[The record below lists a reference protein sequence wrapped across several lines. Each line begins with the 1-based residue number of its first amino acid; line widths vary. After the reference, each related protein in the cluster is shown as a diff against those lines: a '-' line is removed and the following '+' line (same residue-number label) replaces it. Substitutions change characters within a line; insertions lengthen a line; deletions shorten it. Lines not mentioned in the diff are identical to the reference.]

1 MRCPSP
7 AYLDALDVL
16 DDVRVELYVVL
27 VEVPAFALQEELQ
40 YRLLVVHLAQLAG
53 DDGAPEGLLG
63 QGAVAPPVQPLKVL
77 VFLQFHAMILLN
89 VDELKVFSNNMMGK
103 ILMIKI

>member
-1 MRCPSP
+1 MVRRPSP
-7 AYLDALDVL
+7 AYLDTLDVP

-27 VEVPAFALQEELQ
+27 VEIPAFTLREELQ

-63 QGAVAPPVQPLKVL
+63 QRAVAPPVQPLKVL
-77 VFLQFHAMILLN
+77 VFLQFQTVLLLN
-89 VDELKVFSNNMMGK
+89 TY
-103 ILMIKI
+103 